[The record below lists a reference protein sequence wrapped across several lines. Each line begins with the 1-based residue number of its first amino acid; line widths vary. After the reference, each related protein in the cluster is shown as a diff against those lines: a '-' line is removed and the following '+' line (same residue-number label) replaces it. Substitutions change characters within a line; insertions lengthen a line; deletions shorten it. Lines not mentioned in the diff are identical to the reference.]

1 MARET
6 HHVVPNP
13 NGGWDVKRGGGKK
26 ASVHAETKKEA
37 VDKGRQISRNQK
49 TEFLIH
55 GKDGKIQQSDSHGKP
70 VKKTRAVKAVKV
82 EKQEETPKDS
92 K

>member
-13 NGGWDVKRGGGKK
+13 DGGWDVKRGGAEK
-26 ASVHAETKKEA
+26 ASKHFDRKEDA
-37 VDKGRQISRNQK
+37 VDYGRKVSQK
-49 TEFLIH
+49 QGTEFLIH
-55 GKDGKIQQSDSHGKP
+55 GKDGKIQKSDSHGGDP
-70 VKKTRAVKAVKV
+70 CP
-82 EKQEETPKDS
+82 PKDT